1 MVTDAMKK
9 AQTKYREKNIDKYNE
24 KQRSYYNNNKSDPDW
39 KIIHNAKCRLANAR
53 YREKKKLEK
62 GGDLKPIGRPR
73 KIIELDLN
81 SIVEN
86 L

>member
-39 KIIHNAKCRLANAR
+39 KIIHNAKCRLGIYNDIIVI
-53 YREKKKLEK
+53 Y
-62 GGDLKPIGRPR
+62 LKQS
-73 KIIELDLN
+73 KE
-81 SIVEN
+81 
-86 L
+86 